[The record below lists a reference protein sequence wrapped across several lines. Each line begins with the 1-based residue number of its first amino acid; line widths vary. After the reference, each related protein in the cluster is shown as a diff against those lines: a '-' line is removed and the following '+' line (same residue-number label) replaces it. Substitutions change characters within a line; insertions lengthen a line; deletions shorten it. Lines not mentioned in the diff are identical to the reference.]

1 MAIHGATPVMLKAI
15 DSLQLANVNPGSN
28 QKLALHL
35 GEGKEYSIHIG
46 KSGDVSVQRDLNHL
60 STLGRIKNAVVDFFS
75 RAATKGE
82 SALTTRAT
90 QIQSEVQR
98 QLTELGQI
106 KNLVQQ
112 AFNQPISEFKN
123 DAQYLK
129 PGSDP
134 KTATLADVTDS
145 NKNRLGLEAM
155 SDSSRAFA
163 MEHFSS
169 FINGRDAIFGLL
181 SSRAIEQ
188 TNTLFASLSND
199 PKALQEALKVQSQ
212 ESEVFNTKVNAEFNR
227 SFVQLFEQRASAE
240 LGALTDA
247 NETSPQVEERIGSSE
262 GENVSAKMK
271 KSVLFN
277 DNPVSSVKVF
287 ERDDRKVHFA
297 ENPVSDVRV
306 FELEEGRALNI
317 KV

>member
-15 DSLQLANVNPGSN
+15 DSLQLADVNPGSN

-35 GEGKEYSIHIG
+35 GEGKEYSLHIG
-46 KSGDVSVQRDLNHL
+46 KSGDVSVQRDLAHL

-106 KNLVQQ
+106 KKLVQQ

-134 KTATLADVTDS
+134 KTATLADVTDA
-145 NKNRLGLEAM
+145 NKNRLGLETM
-155 SDSSRAFA
+155 SDSSREFA

-188 TNTLFASLSND
+188 TTTLFASLSND

-212 ESEVFNTKVNAEFNR
+212 ESEEFNTKVNAEFNR
-227 SFVQLFEQRASAE
+227 SFGQLFGQRATAE
-240 LGALTDA
+240 LDALTEANTRA
-247 NETSPQVEERIGSSE
+247 NETSPLVEENSGLSD
-262 GENVSAKMK
+262 GENAPAKMK
-271 KSVLFN
+271 KSVRFN
-277 DNPVSSVKVF
+277 D
-287 ERDDRKVHFA
+287 
-297 ENPVSDVRV
+297 NPVSDVRV

>member
-35 GEGKEYSIHIG
+35 GEGKEYTIHIG
-46 KSGDVSVQRDLNHL
+46 KSGDVSVQRDLAHL

-98 QLTELGQI
+98 QLTELGQAKKI
-106 KNLVQQ
+106 VQQ
-112 AFNQPISEFKN
+112 AFNQPVSEFKN
-123 DAQYLK
+123 EAQYLK

-134 KTATLADVTDS
+134 KTATMADITDA
-145 NKNRLGLEAM
+145 NKKRLGLETLEK
-155 SDSSRAFA
+155 DSLSFVQQ
-163 MEHFSS
+163 HFSS
-169 FINGRDAIFGLL
+169 FINGKDAIFSML
-181 SSRAIEQ
+181 SSRVIER
-188 TNTLFASLSND
+188 TIALHESLSGEALSSALNTLGH
-199 PKALQEALKVQSQ
+199 
-212 ESEVFNTKVNAEFNR
+212 ESEAFNAKVNAEFNR
-227 SFVQLFEQRASAE
+227 SFVQLFEQRANAE
-240 LGALTDA
+240 LNALTKA
-247 NETSPQVEERIGSSE
+247 NTRANKTSPLVEEHTGSSD
-262 GENVSAKMK
+262 GENVAAKMK
-271 KSVLFN
+271 KSVRFN
-277 DNPVSSVKVF
+277 DNPVS
-287 ERDDRKVHFA
+287 
-297 ENPVSDVRV
+297 DVRM

>member
-15 DSLQLANVNPGSN
+15 DSLQLASVNPGSN

-35 GEGKEYSIHIG
+35 GEGKEYTIHIG
-46 KSGDVSVQRDLNHL
+46 KSGDVSVQRDLAHL

-106 KNLVQQ
+106 KKLVQQ
-112 AFNQPISEFKN
+112 AFNQPVNEFKN
-123 DAQYLK
+123 EAQYLK

-134 KTATLADVTDS
+134 KTATMADITDA
-145 NKNRLGLEAM
+145 NKKRLGLETLDK
-155 SDSSRAFA
+155 DSLSFVQQ
-163 MEHFSS
+163 HFSS
-169 FINGRDAIFGLL
+169 FINGKDAIFSML
-181 SSRAIEQ
+181 SSRVIER
-188 TNTLFASLSND
+188 TIALHESLSGEALSSALNTLGH
-199 PKALQEALKVQSQ
+199 
-212 ESEVFNTKVNAEFNR
+212 ESEAFNAKANAEFNR
-227 SFVQLFEQRASAE
+227 SFVQLFEQRANAE
-240 LGALTDA
+240 LDALTEA
-247 NETSPQVEERIGSSE
+247 NSRANKTSPLVEERTGSSD
-262 GENVSAKMK
+262 GENVAAKMK
-271 KSVLFN
+271 KSVRFN
-277 DNPVSSVKVF
+277 DNPVS
-287 ERDDRKVHFA
+287 
-297 ENPVSDVRV
+297 DVRM

>member
-46 KSGDVSVQRDLNHL
+46 KSGDVSVQRDLAHL

-106 KNLVQQ
+106 KKLVQQ

-188 TNTLFASLSND
+188 TNTLFTSLSND

-227 SFVQLFEQRASAE
+227 SFGQLFEQRASAE
-240 LGALTDA
+240 LDALTAA
-247 NETSPQVEERIGSSE
+247 NTRANATSPAIDENTGSSD
-262 GENVSAKMK
+262 GESVAAKMK
-271 KSVLFN
+271 KSVRFN
-277 DNPVSSVKVF
+277 D
-287 ERDDRKVHFA
+287 
-297 ENPVSDVRV
+297 NPVSDVRV

>member
-35 GEGKEYSIHIG
+35 GEGKEYTIHIG
-46 KSGDVSVQRDLNHL
+46 KSGDISVQRDLAHL
-60 STLGRIKNAVVDFFS
+60 STLGRIKNAVLDFFS

-106 KNLVQQ
+106 KKIVQQ

-134 KTATLADVTDS
+134 KTATLADVTDA

-155 SDSSRAFA
+155 SDSSQAFA

-169 FINGRDAIFGLL
+169 FINGRDTIFGLL

-188 TNTLFASLSND
+188 TNTLFASLSDD
-199 PKALQEALKVQSQ
+199 PMALQEALKVQSQ

-227 SFVQLFEQRASAE
+227 SFGQLFEQKTTAE
-240 LGALTDA
+240 LEALTEANTRA
-247 NETSPQVEERIGSSE
+247 NETSPLIEENTGSSD
-262 GENVSAKMK
+262 GENLSAKMK
-271 KSVLFN
+271 KNVRFN
-277 DNPVSSVKVF
+277 DNPVS
-287 ERDDRKVHFA
+287 
-297 ENPVSDVRV
+297 DVRI

>member
-1 MAIHGATPVMLKAI
+1 MLKAI
-15 DSLQLANVNPGSN
+15 DSLQLANVNPSSN

-35 GEGKEYSIHIG
+35 GEGKEYTIHIG
-46 KSGDVSVQRDLNHL
+46 KSGDVSVQRDLAHL

-75 RAATKGE
+75 RATTKGE

-106 KNLVQQ
+106 KKLVQQ

-188 TNTLFASLSND
+188 TNTLFTSLSND

-227 SFVQLFEQRASAE
+227 SFGQLFEQRASAE
-240 LGALTDA
+240 LDALTAANTRA
-247 NETSPQVEERIGSSE
+247 NETSPAIDESTGSSD
-262 GENVSAKMK
+262 GKNAPAKMK

-277 DNPVSSVKVF
+277 DNPVS
-287 ERDDRKVHFA
+287 
-297 ENPVSDVRV
+297 DVRM

>member
-35 GEGKEYSIHIG
+35 GEGKEYTIHIG
-46 KSGDVSVQRDLNHL
+46 KSGDVSVQRDLAHL

-98 QLTELGQI
+98 QLTELGQAKKI
-106 KNLVQQ
+106 VQQ
-112 AFNQPISEFKN
+112 AFNQPVSEFKN
-123 DAQYLK
+123 EAQYLK

-134 KTATLADVTDS
+134 KTATMADITDA
-145 NKNRLGLEAM
+145 NKKRLGLETLDK
-155 SDSSRAFA
+155 DSLSFVQQ
-163 MEHFSS
+163 HFSS
-169 FINGRDAIFGLL
+169 FINGKDAIFSML
-181 SSRAIEQ
+181 SSRVIARTIALHESLSGEALSSAL
-188 TNTLFASLSND
+188 NTLGH
-199 PKALQEALKVQSQ
+199 
-212 ESEVFNTKVNAEFNR
+212 ESEAFNAKVNAEFNR
-227 SFVQLFEQRASAE
+227 SFVQLFEQRATAE
-240 LGALTDA
+240 LDALTEA
-247 NETSPQVEERIGSSE
+247 NTRANKTSPLVEERTGSSD
-262 GENVSAKMK
+262 GENIAAKMK
-271 KSVLFN
+271 KSVRFN
-277 DNPVSSVKVF
+277 DNPVS
-287 ERDDRKVHFA
+287 
-297 ENPVSDVRV
+297 DVRM

>member
-1 MAIHGATPVMLKAI
+1 MA
-15 DSLQLANVNPGSN
+15 
-28 QKLALHL
+28 
-35 GEGKEYSIHIG
+35 
-46 KSGDVSVQRDLNHL
+46 HL

-106 KNLVQQ
+106 KKIVHQ

-155 SDSSRAFA
+155 SDSSREFA

-227 SFVQLFEQRASAE
+227 SFIQLFEQRASAE
-240 LGALTDA
+240 LDALTEENTRA
-247 NETSPQVEERIGSSE
+247 NETSPQVEERIGSSD

-271 KSVLFN
+271 KSVRFN
-277 DNPVSSVKVF
+277 DNPVSSVK
-287 ERDDRKVHFA
+287 
-297 ENPVSDVRV
+297 V

>member
-15 DSLQLANVNPGSN
+15 DSLQLASVNPGSN

-35 GEGKEYSIHIG
+35 GEGKEYTIHIG
-46 KSGDVSVQRDLNHL
+46 KSGDVSVQRDLAHL

-106 KNLVQQ
+106 KKLVQQ
-112 AFNQPISEFKN
+112 AFNQPVSEFKN
-123 DAQYLK
+123 EAQYLK

-134 KTATLADVTDS
+134 KTATMADITDA
-145 NKNRLGLEAM
+145 NKKRLGLETLDK
-155 SDSSRAFA
+155 DSLSFVQQ
-163 MEHFSS
+163 HFSS
-169 FINGRDAIFGLL
+169 FINGKDAIFSML
-181 SSRAIEQ
+181 SSRVIER
-188 TNTLFASLSND
+188 TIALHESLSGEALSSALNTLGH
-199 PKALQEALKVQSQ
+199 
-212 ESEVFNTKVNAEFNR
+212 ESEAFNAKVNAEFNR
-227 SFVQLFEQRASAE
+227 SFVQLFEQRANAE
-240 LGALTDA
+240 LDALTEANTRA
-247 NETSPQVEERIGSSE
+247 NETSPLVEEHTGSSD
-262 GENVSAKMK
+262 GENVAAKMK
-271 KSVLFN
+271 KSVRFN
-277 DNPVSSVKVF
+277 DNPVS
-287 ERDDRKVHFA
+287 
-297 ENPVSDVRV
+297 DVRM

>member
-35 GEGKEYSIHIG
+35 GEGKEYTIHIG
-46 KSGDVSVQRDLNHL
+46 KSGDVSVQRDLAHL

-106 KNLVQQ
+106 KKLVQQ
-112 AFNQPISEFKN
+112 AFNQPVSEFKN
-123 DAQYLK
+123 EAQYLK

-134 KTATLADVTDS
+134 KTATMADITDA
-145 NKNRLGLEAM
+145 NKKRLGLETLDK
-155 SDSSRAFA
+155 DSLSFVQQ
-163 MEHFSS
+163 HFSS
-169 FINGRDAIFGLL
+169 FINGKDAIFSML
-181 SSRAIEQ
+181 SSRVIER
-188 TNTLFASLSND
+188 TIALHESLSGEALSSALNTLGH
-199 PKALQEALKVQSQ
+199 
-212 ESEVFNTKVNAEFNR
+212 ESEAFNAKVNAEFNR
-227 SFVQLFEQRASAE
+227 SFVQLFEQRATAE
-240 LGALTDA
+240 LDALTKA
-247 NETSPQVEERIGSSE
+247 NTRANKTSPLVEERTGSSD
-262 GENVSAKMK
+262 GENVAAKMK
-271 KSVLFN
+271 KSVRFN
-277 DNPVSSVKVF
+277 DNPVS
-287 ERDDRKVHFA
+287 
-297 ENPVSDVRV
+297 DVRM

>member
-1 MAIHGATPVMLKAI
+1 MLKAI
-15 DSLQLANVNPGSN
+15 DSLQLANVNPDSN

-35 GEGKEYSIHIG
+35 GEGKEYTIHIG
-46 KSGDVSVQRDLNHL
+46 KSGDVSVQRDLAHL

-75 RAATKGE
+75 RATTKGE

-98 QLTELGQI
+98 QLIELGQI
-106 KNLVQQ
+106 KKLVQQ

-188 TNTLFASLSND
+188 TNTLFTSLSND

-227 SFVQLFEQRASAE
+227 SFGQLFEQRASAE
-240 LGALTDA
+240 LDALTA
-247 NETSPQVEERIGSSE
+247 ANTRTNETSPAIDENAGSSD
-262 GENVSAKMK
+262 GENAPAKMK
-271 KSVLFN
+271 KSVRFN
-277 DNPVSSVKVF
+277 DNS
-287 ERDDRKVHFA
+287 
-297 ENPVSDVRV
+297 VSDVRM

>member
-35 GEGKEYSIHIG
+35 GEGKEYTIHIG
-46 KSGDVSVQRDLNHL
+46 KSGDVSVQRDLAHL

-106 KNLVQQ
+106 KQLVQQ
-112 AFNQPISEFKN
+112 AFNQPVSEFKN
-123 DAQYLK
+123 EAQYLK

-134 KTATLADVTDS
+134 KTATMADITDA
-145 NKNRLGLEAM
+145 NKKRLGLETLDK
-155 SDSSRAFA
+155 DSLSFVQQ
-163 MEHFSS
+163 HFSR
-169 FINGRDAIFGLL
+169 FINGKDAIFSML
-181 SSRAIEQ
+181 SSRVIDRTIALHESLSGEALSSAL
-188 TNTLFASLSND
+188 NTLGH
-199 PKALQEALKVQSQ
+199 
-212 ESEVFNTKVNAEFNR
+212 ESEAFNTKVNAEFNR
-227 SFVQLFEQRASAE
+227 SFGQLFEQRASAE
-240 LGALTDA
+240 LDALTEANTRA
-247 NETSPQVEERIGSSE
+247 NETSPQVEEHTGSSD
-262 GENVSAKMK
+262 GENVAAKMK
-271 KSVLFN
+271 KSVRFN
-277 DNPVSSVKVF
+277 D
-287 ERDDRKVHFA
+287 
-297 ENPVSDVRV
+297 NPVSDVRV

>member
-15 DSLQLANVNPGSN
+15 DSLQLANVNPDSN
-28 QKLALHL
+28 QKFALHL
-35 GEGKEYSIHIG
+35 GEGKEYTIHIG
-46 KSGDVSVQRDLNHL
+46 KSGDVSVQRDLAHL

-75 RAATKGE
+75 RATTKGE

-106 KNLVQQ
+106 KKLVQQ

-181 SSRAIEQ
+181 SSRAIEH
-188 TNTLFASLSND
+188 TNTLFTSLSND

-227 SFVQLFEQRASAE
+227 SFGQLFEQRASAE
-240 LGALTDA
+240 LDALTAANTRA
-247 NETSPQVEERIGSSE
+247 NETSPAIDESTGSSD
-262 GENVSAKMK
+262 GKNAPAKMK
-271 KSVLFN
+271 KSVRFN
-277 DNPVSSVKVF
+277 DNPVS
-287 ERDDRKVHFA
+287 
-297 ENPVSDVRV
+297 DVRM

>member
-35 GEGKEYSIHIG
+35 GEGKEYTIHIG
-46 KSGDVSVQRDLNHL
+46 KSGDVSVQRDLAHL

-75 RAATKGE
+75 RATTKGE

-106 KNLVQQ
+106 KKLVQQ
-112 AFNQPISEFKN
+112 AFNQPVSEFKN
-123 DAQYLK
+123 EAQYLK

-134 KTATLADVTDS
+134 KTATMADITDA
-145 NKNRLGLEAM
+145 NKKRLGLETLDK
-155 SDSSRAFA
+155 DSLSFVQQ
-163 MEHFSS
+163 HFSS
-169 FINGRDAIFGLL
+169 FINGKDAIFSML
-181 SSRAIEQ
+181 SSRVIER
-188 TNTLFASLSND
+188 TIALHESLSGEALSSALNTLGH
-199 PKALQEALKVQSQ
+199 
-212 ESEVFNTKVNAEFNR
+212 ESEAFNAKVNAEFNR
-227 SFVQLFEQRASAE
+227 SFVQLFEQRANAE
-240 LGALTDA
+240 LDALTEA
-247 NETSPQVEERIGSSE
+247 NTRANKTSPLVEEHTGSSD
-262 GENVSAKMK
+262 GENVAAKMK
-271 KSVLFN
+271 KSVRFN
-277 DNPVSSVKVF
+277 DNPVS
-287 ERDDRKVHFA
+287 
-297 ENPVSDVRV
+297 DVRM

>member
-1 MAIHGATPVMLKAI
+1 MLKAI

-35 GEGKEYSIHIG
+35 GEGKEYTIHIG
-46 KSGDVSVQRDLNHL
+46 KSGDVSVQRDLAHL

-75 RAATKGE
+75 RATTKGE

-106 KNLVQQ
+106 KKLVQQ

-188 TNTLFASLSND
+188 TNTLFTSLSND

-227 SFVQLFEQRASAE
+227 SFVQLFEQRANAE
-240 LGALTDA
+240 VDALTKANTRA
-247 NETSPQVEERIGSSE
+247 NETSPAIDESTGSSD
-262 GENVSAKMK
+262 GKNAPAKMK

-277 DNPVSSVKVF
+277 D
-287 ERDDRKVHFA
+287 
-297 ENPVSDVRV
+297 NPVSDVRV

>member
-1 MAIHGATPVMLKAI
+1 MAIHGATPGMLKAI

-35 GEGKEYSIHIG
+35 GEGKEYTIHIG
-46 KSGDVSVQRDLNHL
+46 KSGDVSVQRDLAHL

-75 RAATKGE
+75 RATTKGE

-106 KNLVQQ
+106 KKLVQQ

-155 SDSSRAFA
+155 SDSSREFA

-188 TNTLFASLSND
+188 TNTLFTSLSND

-227 SFVQLFEQRASAE
+227 SFGQLFEQRASAE
-240 LGALTDA
+240 LDALTEANTRA
-247 NETSPQVEERIGSSE
+247 NETSPAIDESTGSSD
-262 GENVSAKMK
+262 GKNATTKMK
-271 KSVLFN
+271 KRVRFN
-277 DNPVSSVKVF
+277 DNPVS
-287 ERDDRKVHFA
+287 
-297 ENPVSDVRV
+297 DVRM